1 VTPLLARKFV
11 VVSGKGGVG
20 RTTVAA
26 TLAQVAAAR
35 GKRVLIATATAADRL
50 GRLFGRPTPVGTDIV
65 TVAHRVD
72 AVNITPESS
81 IHEYGR
87 MVLRSE
93 MFARALFDNRATRGF
108 LGAVPGLDAYAVL
121 GKAWWHTTE
130 IVDGR
135 PRYDLVIF
143 DAPASG
149 HAALM
154 LRIPQAILTAMPK
167 GPLARDAGAIR
178 DLLSD
183 PTRAALLIVTLAEE
197 LPAREA
203 AELAAQARG
212 ELSLPLGPLVVNA
225 VPDDTLASPAVDDV
239 LARIPAG
246 AGDDALARTLRVAAG
261 VRAHRRAA
269 EQVLATLARDPGLPI
284 VSLPRIPTAELGPD
298 LLAALTPPL
307 TAALGL

>member
-1 VTPLLARKFV
+1 MSLLTRKFI

-20 RTTVAA
+20 RTTIAA

-35 GKRVLIATATAADRL
+35 SGKRVLIATATAADRL
-50 GRLFGRPTPVGTDIV
+50 GRLFGRATPVGTDIV
-65 TVAHRVD
+65 TVAPKID

-121 GKAWWHTTE
+121 GKVWWHTTE

-167 GPLARDAGAIR
+167 GPLARDAAAIR

-183 PTRAALLIVTLAEE
+183 SARAALVIVTLAEE

-212 ELSLPLGPLVVNA
+212 ELGLPLGPLVVNA
-225 VPDDTLASPAVDDV
+225 LPTETLDSPAVDEV
-239 LARIPAG
+239 MARIPPSDN
-246 AGDDALARTLRVAAG
+246 DDALARTLRVAAG

-269 EQVLATLARDPGLPI
+269 DQVIATLTRDPGLPI
-284 VSLPRIPTAELGPD
+284 VSLPRVPTAELGPD
-298 LLAALTPPL
+298 LVAALAPPL
-307 TAALGL
+307 AAALGV

>member
-1 VTPLLARKFV
+1 VTPLLARKFL

-20 RTTVAA
+20 RTTVSA

-35 GKRVLIATATAADRL
+35 GKNVLIATATAADRL

-65 TVAHRVD
+65 TVAPKID

-130 IVDGR
+130 LVDGR

-183 PTRAALLIVTLAEE
+183 ATRAALLIVSLAEE

-225 VPDDTLASPAVDDV
+225 VPADTLASSAVDDV

-246 AGDDALARTLRVAAG
+246 GDDPLARTLRVAAG

-284 VSLPRIPTAELGPD
+284 VPLPRIPTAELGPD
-298 LLAALTPPL
+298 LLAALGLPL
-307 TAALGL
+307 AAGLGV